1 VLRPFSWPQKLRKRI
16 KGLQPQSLSRDITQQ
31 MKHFFTAIQL
41 ERLGSRPKG
50 WRSLN
55 QRSEKM
61 EKAKIPSDVKNEWG
75 FDETV
80 YQSSCGAVT
89 KAHRTVHPLW
99 GKILKQL
106 KKENLLHDPFFDY
119 CRTNDLKG
127 DRVLSQVLK
136 ARDPHSELLSFFQ
149 TNHPLLESTS
159 MWTRKR
165 WPNCT
170 IPPVLLRP
178 HYWMALADT
187 VPTLSAS
194 NRGHTLK
201 RLMTGAGCDISQIAW
216 YTPNI
221 KRRPLVKHL
230 HLDGQVS
237 VGQSAKLPARA
248 EASLQPV
255 V

>member
-1 VLRPFSWPQKLRKRI
+1 
-16 KGLQPQSLSRDITQQ
+16 
-31 MKHFFTAIQL
+31 
-41 ERLGSRPKG
+41 
-50 WRSLN
+50 
-55 QRSEKM
+55 M

-149 TNHPLLESTS
+149 TNHPPSRINKHVDKETLAKLYHTACTTTTS
-159 MWTRKR
+159 
-165 WPNCT
+165 
-170 IPPVLLRP
+170 L
-178 HYWMALADT
+178 
-187 VPTLSAS
+187 
-194 NRGHTLK
+194 
-201 RLMTGAGCDISQIAW
+201 
-216 YTPNI
+216 
-221 KRRPLVKHL
+221 
-230 HLDGQVS
+230 LDGT
-237 VGQSAKLPARA
+237 G
-248 EASLQPV
+248 
-255 V
+255 